1 MWTITTV
8 DSELML
14 WCSDGKPILNVARGG
29 PGESSRLIVDR
40 KGFLDITELDFK
52 APNPETEYILI
63 DCDLNTTEVQTP
75 SSPSGTALSP
85 YIPIHVA
92 ETPC

>member
-40 KGFLDITELDFK
+40 KGFLDITEL
-52 APNPETEYILI
+52 NILI